1 MVAIRAKGNNILKTS
16 NEDISASQMPILC
29 SIFLL
34 QIFYWYF
41 SSGPR
46 GALWS
51 IYKKFRVQGLINF
64 WRVQWFIE
72 SVLILFFFEPDII
85 SNLLQETKTFLRYF
99 IFNNFNYKAFF
110 KKKLS
115 TFRQFFNCLENL
127 NLLYFSLLEQTSVAP
142 QPFATWRPTRGCWT
156 RRARGRRG
164 ASWLRIWMTS
174 MILTSMPPP
183 PLTLFLTP
191 VTRRTGSATQ
201 RDKPGQGS
209 CWREVTFISFPLL
222 PFLRF
227 ALYWRTTTLTYSSTS
242 YTATST
248 LASLHCTPSMWTY
261 NLCGKK

>member
-72 SVLILFFFEPDII
+72 SVLILFLFEPDII

-110 KKKLS
+110 KKDS
-115 TFRQFFNCLENL
+115 ATFRQFLKCLEKF
-127 NLLYFSLLEQTSVAP
+127 NLLYFIKCLLFNIP
-142 QPFATWRPTRGCWT
+142 GPTRGGVPQARVPGSFVTTCAWT
-156 RRARGRRG
+156 
-164 ASWLRIWMTS
+164 
-174 MILTSMPPP
+174 
-183 PLTLFLTP
+183 
-191 VTRRTGSATQ
+191 SA
-201 RDKPGQGS
+201 
-209 CWREVTFISFPLL
+209 L
-222 PFLRF
+222 
-227 ALYWRTTTLTYSSTS
+227 
-242 YTATST
+242 
-248 LASLHCTPSMWTY
+248 
-261 NLCGKK
+261 